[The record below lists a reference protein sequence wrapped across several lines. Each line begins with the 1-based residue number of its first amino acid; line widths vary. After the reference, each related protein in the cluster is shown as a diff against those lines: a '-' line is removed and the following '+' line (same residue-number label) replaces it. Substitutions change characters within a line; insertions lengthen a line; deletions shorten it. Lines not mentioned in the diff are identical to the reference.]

1 MRSWLSCILF
11 DGQMSQEQKTMHTFA
26 SGRSAGH
33 LEVRLAKT
41 IHTFALGCSAGPF
54 KIHLAGPTLSKV
66 RIGAQVASNL
76 QVSE

>member
-1 MRSWLSCILF
+1 
-11 DGQMSQEQKTMHTFA
+11 MHTFA
-26 SGRSAGH
+26 SGCSAGH

-76 QVSE
+76 GLAEAGASAAHAQ